1 MTRLPAR
8 EPPLAYTSG
17 GPNKVTAMRSMIT
30 RSIIL
35 GVSVV
40 VLTLSST
47 LCLAKGSDHKQ
58 FRWKDATGFVHYSD
72 TLSDDAIKA
81 GYDIISDTGA
91 VLKHIERARTT
102 EERLADE
109 EAAHKAAIAKREA
122 DERAEADRRMLAAF
136 PTEADLMRARQAQLD
151 SIDQSIVAETNSLN
165 GQEQALSDNLAH
177 AASLEHSGKKV
188 PDTLQKQIESL
199 RKNSES
205 LRRHIL
211 RRQQEKIDATKQME
225 TDLTH
230 YREAREQ
237 STSGSS

>member
-1 MTRLPAR
+1 M
-8 EPPLAYTSG
+8 
-17 GPNKVTAMRSMIT
+17 
-30 RSIIL
+30 RSIIV
-35 GVSVV
+35 GVTVV
-40 VLTLSST
+40 VLSLGGAI
-47 LCLAKGSDHKQ
+47 CLAKGSDHKQ

-81 GYDIISDTGA
+81 GYDVISDTGA

-109 EAAHKAAIAKREA
+109 EAARQALAAKREA

-136 PTEADLMRARQAQLD
+136 PTETDLLHARQAQIEG
-151 SIDQSIVAETNSLN
+151 IDQSIVAETNSLN

-177 AASLEHSGKKV
+177 AASLERSGKKV
-188 PDTLQKQIESL
+188 PETLQKQIESL

-225 TDLTH
+225 TDLAH
-230 YREAREQ
+230 YREAREHAN
-237 STSGSS
+237 S